1 VNTKLLIS
9 IWKRDYYNSS
19 EEGQLKD
26 IERILLL
33 IEQLIINISK
43 KSMTPRQDYNE
54 LMLEY
59 KNVVNYYNKLLK
71 KRNKIINKR
80 K

>member
-1 VNTKLLIS
+1 MNTKLLIS
-9 IWKRDYYNSS
+9 IWKRDYYNNS

>member
-1 VNTKLLIS
+1 MNTKLLIS

-71 KRNKIINKR
+71 KRNNKLN
-80 K
+80 KHK

>member
-1 VNTKLLIS
+1 MNTKLLIS